1 MNKKRITL
9 KEIATELG
17 VSVSTVSKSLNN
29 SSEIGEETKKKVV
42 AFAKAHQYRTNTIAL
57 SLKNR
62 KTKTIGVII
71 PEIVHYFFSN
81 VINGI
86 ENYASQ
92 QGYNVIIAVS
102 NESFEKEV
110 LQMEAMANG
119 FIDGIIISLA
129 KETLKKQDYYHL
141 QETMAMG
148 IPVILFDRVTSNLSC
163 DKVVVDDKSGAEA
176 ATTFLINKGRK
187 KILLLSTQDY
197 LNVGNHRTNGY
208 LDALKKNGIFPDNRL
223 IIKCNDQ
230 RSSEEEMVVL
240 EKQIEA
246 LIDEGVDFDG
256 VFAVN
261 EIYLAAALHVLRAK
275 NIKVPKEVSMICFT
289 DGIISRYTT
298 PRLTTVSQHAEEM
311 GITSAELLIEKLE
324 DESSM
329 DKTITKIIQC
339 SIVEREST

>member
-1 MNKKRITL
+1 
-9 KEIATELG
+9 
-17 VSVSTVSKSLNN
+17 
-29 SSEIGEETKKKVV
+29 
-42 AFAKAHQYRTNTIAL
+42 
-57 SLKNR
+57 
-62 KTKTIGVII
+62 
-71 PEIVHYFFSN
+71 
-81 VINGI
+81 
-86 ENYASQ
+86 
-92 QGYNVIIAVS
+92 
-102 NESFEKEV
+102 
-110 LQMEAMANG
+110 
-119 FIDGIIISLA
+119 
-129 KETLKKQDYYHL
+129 
-141 QETMAMG
+141 MG
-148 IPVILFDRVTSNLSC
+148 IPVILFDRVTSNLNC

-261 EIYLAAALHVLRAK
+261 EIYLAAALRVLRAK
-275 NIKVPKEVSMICFT
+275 HIKVPKEVSMICFT
-289 DGIISRYTT
+289 DGVISRYTT